1 MAACPARDGLGTE
14 KVISRAGD
22 SIWVMANNGRG
33 PDASSWRNKDEQA
46 RLRRQ
51 WELRRQ
57 ENEDLDRK
65 WAQPPPEPDDPTDI
79 GQLLSREFARH
90 QRRFRS
96 WDYPVFDPSPRDDSL
111 SREEWDK
118 HVQKFLVNPTS
129 PSGAQVA
136 KDPHALVGQDAV
148 MGVRAALL
156 RAPGGDSITNRIV
169 AQKIREHYGM
179 GRPTA

>member
-1 MAACPARDGLGTE
+1 M
-14 KVISRAGD
+14 IIRAGD
-22 SIWVMANNGRG
+22 SIWTTAANGRG
-33 PDASSWRNKDEQA
+33 PDASSWRDSDEQA
-46 RLRRQ
+46 RRRRA

-65 WAQPPPEPDDPTDI
+65 WAQPPPEPDDPADVK
-79 GQLLSREFARH
+79 QLLDREFARH

-96 WDYPVFDPSPRDDSL
+96 WDYPIFDPSPRDDSL

-118 HVQKFLVNPTS
+118 RVQKFLVNPKT
-129 PSGAQVA
+129 PGADVA

-148 MGVRAALL
+148 LGVRSALVKTL
-156 RAPGGDSITNRIV
+156 GGDITNRGV
-169 AQKIREHYGM
+169 AERIRAHYGM

>member
-1 MAACPARDGLGTE
+1 M
-14 KVISRAGD
+14 IIRASD
-22 SIWVMANNGRG
+22 SIWAQAATPPRSPGRG
-33 PDASSWRNKDEQA
+33 ADPSWRPSKDEQA
-46 RLRRQ
+46 RRRRE

-57 ENEDLDRK
+57 ENEALDRK
-65 WAQPPPEPDDPTDI
+65 WAEPPPEPKDPTDV

-111 SREEWDK
+111 SREEWDERVK
-118 HVQKFLVNPTS
+118 KFLVNPQV
-129 PSGAQVA
+129 PGADVA

-148 MGVRAALL
+148 LGVRSALVKAL
-156 RAPGGDSITNRIV
+156 GGDITNRGV
-169 AQKIREHYGM
+169 AERIRAHYGM